1 MVKFF
6 LYLAQAVLWPFLIIA
21 AAICSAGNLI
31 MFLMYWL
38 YCVALTEEQ
47 LAVYKGKNSKQ

>member
-1 MVKFF
+1 MVKFL
-6 LYLAQAVLWPFLIIA
+6 LYAAQAVLWPFLIIA

-31 MFLMYWL
+31 MFIVSWV

-47 LAVYKGKNSKQ
+47 LAIYKKNSNNK